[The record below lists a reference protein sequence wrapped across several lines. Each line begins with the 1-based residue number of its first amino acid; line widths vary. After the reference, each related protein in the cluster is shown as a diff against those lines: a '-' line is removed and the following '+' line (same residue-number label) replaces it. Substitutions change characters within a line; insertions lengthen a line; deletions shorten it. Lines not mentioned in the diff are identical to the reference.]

1 MKSHADPIR
10 NPDFSGI
17 IHDRRAQKNL
27 SQTDLAHL
35 LYCDTSSVANWETGR
50 SRPPLEL
57 IPRLCDILEIP
68 LDSFFQMPQYH
79 GELSPAEMDA
89 IGLYHRLNAH
99 DRAVIDHLIASIHLQ
114 QKQRLRRRCLTD
126 FVTLRRIDH
135 RSVFLPGAFSEE
147 SGDPVFVRRSFLTET
162 ASFVVTVE
170 GDDMEPDY
178 ADGCDVYVRSAKT
191 ADPGDIVCAAVNG
204 EICVREFRPGLL
216 HALNLKRGDRTLI
229 PSDHLY
235 ILGIVIGSVSQ
246 SDLPGSRES
255 EMLEILDHEHNR
267 YRTTAIK
274 RTSR

>member
-17 IHDRRAQKNL
+17 IHDRRTQKNL

-35 LYCDTSSVANWETGR
+35 LYCDASSVANWETGR

-114 QKQRLRRRCLTD
+114 QEQRLRRRCLTD

-191 ADPGDIVCAAVNG
+191 AEPGDIVCAAV
-204 EICVREFRPGLL
+204 
-216 HALNLKRGDRTLI
+216 TLI